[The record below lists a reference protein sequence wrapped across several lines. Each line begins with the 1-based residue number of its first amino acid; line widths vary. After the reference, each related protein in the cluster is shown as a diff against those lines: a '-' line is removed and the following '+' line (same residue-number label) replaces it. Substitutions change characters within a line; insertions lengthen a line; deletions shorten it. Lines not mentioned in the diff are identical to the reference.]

1 MILLFLVNMP
11 KTRRDRSV
19 SFERSRKSPLPC
31 SSSLPSESKHS
42 NPPTTE
48 DDLKEWEEA
57 RCPVCMEHPHNAVLL
72 VCSSYEKGC
81 RPYMCDT
88 SYRHSNCL
96 DQFRKSFAEA
106 STATPTEEG
115 TQPTAQSSDIV
126 NVETLIT
133 GSQEEAKTP
142 TLLAAESFSSMHKL
156 QQKLVCPLC
165 RGQICGWIVVESAR
179 DFMNAKTRSCAC
191 ETCDFTGNYTDL
203 RKHARLEHPQ
213 VRPSEADPE
222 RQRHWRRLERQRDI
236 GDVLS
241 TIQSSLGED
250 QDDDAMLPM
259 DERGWITIFFLFRVW
274 RPSSSPRSSSWSGTS
289 RARTRAQHGSR
300 RRSTRLWGESYDVE
314 HGSFSV
320 EDEESSDGGSVGW
333 RRRVRRRL
341 STPDDEA

>member
-1 MILLFLVNMP
+1 MP

-19 SFERSRKSPLPC
+19 SFERSRKSPVPC
-31 SSSLPSESKHS
+31 SSSLTCESKAKS
-42 NPPTTE
+42 PPATVE
-48 DDLKEWEEA
+48 DLKEWEDA

-72 VCSSYEKGC
+72 ICSAYDKGC

-106 STATPTEEG
+106 SAEAPSEEG
-115 TQPTAQSSDIV
+115 AQPSVQSSDIV
-126 NVETLIT
+126 AIETVVT
-133 GSQEEAKTP
+133 PQEEGKSQGSV
-142 TLLAAESFSSMHKL
+142 AAEIASMHKL

-165 RGQICGWIVVESAR
+165 RGQVGGWVVAEPAR
-179 DFMNAKTRSCAC
+179 DFMNAKTRSCAR
-191 ETCDFTGNYTDL
+191 ETCEFTGNYTDL

-213 VRPSEADPE
+213 VRPSEADQD
-222 RQRHWRRLERQRDI
+222 RQESWRRLERQRDI

-250 QDDDAMLPM
+250 QDSDSTILPM

-274 RPSSSPRSSSWSGTS
+274 QPSSSPRSSSWSGNS
-289 RARTRAQHGSR
+289 RARTRAQHGAR
-300 RRSTRLWGESYDVE
+300 RRSATAARLWEEPTEPVS
-314 HGSFSV
+314 GSL
-320 EDEESSDGGSVGW
+320 EDEDCSDSGSVNW

-341 STPDDEA
+341 STPDDEV

>member
-1 MILLFLVNMP
+1 MP

-19 SFERSRKSPLPC
+19 SFERSRKSPLAC
-31 SSSLPSESKHS
+31 SSSLTSESKQPS
-42 NPPTTE
+42 NPPATE
-48 DDLKEWEEA
+48 EDLKEWEEA

-72 VCSSYEKGC
+72 VCSAYEKGC
-81 RPYMCDT
+81 RPFMCDT

-106 STATPTEEG
+106 SIAAPTEEG
-115 TQPTAQSSDIV
+115 TQPSTQQSSSETV
-126 NVETLIT
+126 NVETVISAT
-133 GSQEEAKTP
+133 SAQEEVKTTTP
-142 TLLAAESFSSMHKL
+142 LAAEILASMHKL
-156 QQKLVCPLC
+156 QDKLVCPLC
-165 RGQICGWIVVESAR
+165 RGQVIGWIVVDSAR
-179 DFMNAKTRSCAC
+179 DFMNAKSRSCAC

-203 RKHARLEHPQ
+203 RKHARLQHPQ

-222 RQRHWRRLERQRDI
+222 RQRNWRRLERQRDI

-250 QDDDAMLPM
+250 QDDDAILPM

-274 RPSSSPRSSSWSGTS
+274 RPSSSLRSSSSWSGTS
-289 RARTRAQHGSR
+289 RARTRAQQGGAR

-320 EDEESSDGGSVGW
+320 EDDESSDGGSIGW

-341 STPDDEA
+341 STPDDEI